1 MPLELRKKLRML
13 IWLLLQ
19 LIKRIPFQLVL
30 ELLPVRLLGMLI
42 LLMKELLMVQL
53 LEMLHIRTSQLLMI
67 VLLLVLIRR
76 LVVLLLLVILVILG
90 RIMMMSVRVRL
101 GRLLSRPLPPLY
113 TRWHLLT
120 SPFFIP
126 LLVLIDL
133 GWLALYPLLLPLMLP
148 LILSFFPFTITQYF

>member
-101 GRLLSRPLPPLY
+101 GRLPTELEIESS
-113 TRWHLLT
+113 T
-120 SPFFIP
+120 F
-126 LLVLIDL
+126 
-133 GWLALYPLLLPLMLP
+133 
-148 LILSFFPFTITQYF
+148 

>member
-1 MPLELRKKLRML
+1 MLVKLLMGM
-13 IWLLLQ
+13 
-19 LIKRIPFQLVL
+19 FM
-30 ELLPVRLLGMLI
+30 ELLGMLGI
-42 LLMKELLMVQL
+42 MHLK
-53 LEMLHIRTSQLLMI
+53 
-67 VLLLVLIRR
+67 LVLIW
-76 LVVLLLLVILVILG
+76 LMVVLLLLVILVILG